1 MALARSIAIRFDQ
14 WRSRIWPSPPT
25 EPRQRLGWLGEKE
38 AAKFLR
44 GLGYKV
50 LYQRF
55 RPRNRKGEID
65 LVCRH
70 KDTLVFVE
78 VKTRSSLAY
87 GRPAEAVDEEKE
99 RLLIKGALAWLRMLH
114 RHDIPVRF
122 DIVEVLMEPGAPAH
136 CTLIENAFLL
146 PPQYVF

>member
-1 MALARSIAIRFDQ
+1 M
-14 WRSRIWPSPPT
+14 
-25 EPRQRLGWLGEKE
+25 
-38 AAKFLR
+38 
-44 GLGYKV
+44 
-50 LYQRF
+50 LYRRF
-55 RPRNRKGEID
+55 RPRDRKGEID

-87 GRPAEAVDEEKE
+87 GRPAEAVDADKE
-99 RLLIKGALAWLRMLH
+99 RLIIKGALAWLRMLH

-122 DIVEVLMEPGAPAH
+122 DIVEVLMEPASPPR
-136 CTLIENAFLL
+136 CTLIENAFDL